1 MLEVN
6 KAEYLGDYRIHLVF
20 NNGKSGIADLE
31 QTVFN
36 DDRPVFSRLREKE
49 NFRGFKVEHS
59 TLVWSNE
66 LDLAAEYLF
75 YVTFMD
81 DPDLQEQ
88 FRVWGYIS

>member
-6 KAEYLGDYRIHLVF
+6 KAEYVDDYSIHLVF
-20 NNGKSGIADLE
+20 NNGRSWVADLE

-36 DDRPVFSRLREKE
+36 DGRPIFSRLREKE
-49 NFRGFKVEHS
+49 NFKDFKVEYS
-59 TLVWSNE
+59 TLVWSEE

-81 DPDLQEQ
+81 EPDLQGK
-88 FRVWGYIS
+88 FKVWDCIA

>member
-6 KAEYLGDYRIHLVF
+6 EAEYLDDYRIHLVF
-20 NNGKSGIADLE
+20 NDGKSGIADLE

-49 NFRGFKVEHS
+49 NFRDFKVEHS